1 MPETETEINRDGLI
15 VDCDGVEMPSNS
27 QPLTLGQVAAQLV
40 ALTYAPS
47 FMVNESKNNTYLNIS
62 KQNYGDCAEKAVYF
76 FNKKALYF

>member
-15 VDCDGVEMPSNS
+15 VDCNDNGVDIPSNS
-27 QPLTLGQVAAQLV
+27 QPLTLGQVATQLV

-62 KQNYGDCAEKAVYF
+62 EQNYGDCAEKAVYF
-76 FNKKALYF
+76 F